1 MGTRSLTAFIIK
13 GKPDREFATMYRQFD
28 GYPEG
33 HGVELAEFISG
44 GQERLYNGI
53 GCLAAQV
60 VAHFKITMEVGG
72 IYLEI
77 PASRGYDEEYIYEV
91 YTNSKGQLMMS
102 CYEVWRGK
110 TIFVGTPEKF
120 IQKYKVKETA

>member
-13 GKPDREFATMYRQFD
+13 GREEIEFATMYRQFD

-33 HGVELAEFISG
+33 HGVELAELIIG
-44 GQERLYNGI
+44 EEERLYNGI

-60 VAHFKITMEVGG
+60 IAYFKPIKSGV
-72 IYLEI
+72 YLE
-77 PASRGYDEEYIYEV
+77 PPGARGVGEMYLYKV
-91 YTNSKGQLMMS
+91 YTNDKGKLMML
-102 CYEVWRGK
+102 CYDVDKKK